1 MRRLGLALV
10 VLLALRSFALAQ
22 VGGFYGTPL
31 SNGGYYGTGYYGS
44 SYGSSYYG
52 SGYGSGY
59 YGSGY
64 GSGYYGSGY
73 YGSDFYGGGYYGTG
87 FYGRGLGSRYFGNG
101 YYGSGFY
108 NRGFFPGAGYYG
120 SSYYSP
126 GFFPG
131 AVQTYRTAD
140 PRTAYPA
147 RIDIEPTPGDTTLR
161 ARVPP
166 RTLTLRVYATDDYV
180 GQNVAWQDH
189 FRRLVDRLNDRVG
202 PWPGV
207 VFEVEEMHSWV
218 PKASEDDVEGL
229 LAELEQHD
237 PGEDV
242 DWVVGLA
249 SALPHAPT
257 MIHEF
262 GVARPL
268 GRHMILRS
276 LHELMEA
283 QALRRQFAASLPEKI
298 EELLEARKH
307 HKEEVIFLHEWGHSL
322 GALHVEE
329 EHLIMNPT
337 YSPLQEQ
344 IGPHA
349 AHIVALAMRRRLAPE
364 VEADDEWRV
373 TLAPEL
379 RAFVTGPAAVV
390 WEAKDREHLLAAI
403 DRVAPP
409 RDSLSAVTAP
419 AVKHTLVNPSG
430 PKEAPVLRQPLQLLP
445 PELR

>member
-10 VLLALRSFALAQ
+10 VLLALRSLALAQ

-44 SYGSSYYG
+44 SYYGSGYYPGSYGSSYYG
-52 SGYGSGY
+52 SGYYSSDYYSGY
-59 YGSGY
+59 YGS
-64 GSGYYGSGY
+64 
-73 YGSDFYGGGYYGTG
+73 G
-87 FYGRGLGSRYFGNG
+87 FYGRGLGGRYL
-101 YYGSGFY
+101 GSGFY
-108 NRGFFPGAGYYG
+108 NRGYYPGYYG

-126 GFFPG
+126 GFYPG
-131 AVQTYRTAD
+131 AGQAYRVAD
-140 PRTAYPA
+140 PRTAAPA
-147 RIDIEPTPGDTTLR
+147 RIVIEPAPDDKTLR
-161 ARVPP
+161 SRVPP
-166 RTLTLRVYATDDYV
+166 QTVTLRVYATDDYV
-180 GQNVAWQDH
+180 GQNVAWEDH

-207 VFEVEEMHSWV
+207 VFEIEEMHSWV
-218 PKASEDDVEGL
+218 PKANEDDVEAL

-249 SALPHAPT
+249 SALPHAQT
-257 MIHEF
+257 SIHEF
-262 GVARPL
+262 GIARPL

-283 QALRRQFAASLPEKI
+283 ESLRRQFAAALPEKL

-322 GALHVEE
+322 GALHVGE

-344 IGPHA
+344 YGAHA
-349 AHIVALAMRRRLAPE
+349 AHVVALAMRRRLAPQ
-364 VEADDEWRV
+364 VEPEDEWRV
-373 TLAPEL
+373 ALAPEL
-379 RAFVTGPAAVV
+379 RAFVTGPAGAV

-403 DRVAPP
+403 DRLAPP

-419 AVKHTLVNPSG
+419 PVKHTLVNPSG
-430 PKEAPVLRQPLQLLP
+430 PKKETALRQPLQLLP